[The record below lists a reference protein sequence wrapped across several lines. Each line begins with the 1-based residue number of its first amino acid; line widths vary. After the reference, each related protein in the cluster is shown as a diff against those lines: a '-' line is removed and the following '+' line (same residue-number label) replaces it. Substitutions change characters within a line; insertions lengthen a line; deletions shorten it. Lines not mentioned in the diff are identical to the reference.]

1 MPSSGIAGSY
11 GSLIPSFLRNALLCR
26 GDISLRSYQQCKRI
40 PLFLHLLQHLLFVD
54 FLDDGHP
61 DPHEVISHFSFD
73 LHFSNNERLYA
84 FFSCVCWPTVCL
96 LWRNVYL
103 CLLPIFWLHY
113 FSDIE
118 LHEVFAY

>member
-11 GSLIPSFLRNALLCR
+11 GSLIPSLLRNMLLYR
-26 GDISLRSYQQCKRI
+26 GYISLHSYQQCKRI
-40 PLFLHLLQHLLFVD
+40 PLSLHPLQHLLFVD
-54 FLDDGHP
+54 FFDDGHP

-96 LWRNVYL
+96 LWRNV
-103 CLLPIFWLHY
+103 CVGLLPIFRLGCL
-113 FSDIE
+113 FS
-118 LHEVFAY
+118 